1 MKHFDWHTDFSSHPD
16 KLMFIR
22 IVGTVGFATLVLAF
36 FMLAHVSGTVP
47 PTLSA
52 KSLGTSPLSHGGPP
66 VALPSQGVPDR
77 PGDGARD
84 QDRVGDAK

>member
-47 PTLSA
+47 LTLSA
-52 KSLGTSPLSHGGPP
+52 KSLGTSTLSHGGPP
-66 VALPSQGVPDR
+66 VALPSKGVPDR